1 MSANILVIE
10 DEADLRTLLR
20 VVLERGGHRVL
31 DACDGRNGVRMFH
44 QHRPDLVL
52 LDVGLPDIDGWAVL
66 ERIREMSD
74 LPVVMLTA
82 RGLETDKA
90 RGLDAGADDYV
101 TKPFGRVELLA
112 RVNASLRRQR
122 WGRPEPVEIFTDGP
136 IAVDFVRHRVTVEGA
151 EVALTPLEHRLLVA
165 LVRHANQVLSHEQL
179 LELAWNEPTCIGP
192 DRVKFVVA
200 RLRRKLVAAD
210 PSTSPIQAVRGF
222 GYRFRTTVR

>member
-1 MSANILVIE
+1 MSATILVIE

-20 VVLERGGHRVL
+20 VVLERGGYRVL
-31 DACDGRNGVRMFH
+31 DATDGRNGLRMFH

-52 LDVGLPDIDGWAVL
+52 LDVGLPDIDGWSVL

-112 RVNASLRRQR
+112 RVNAALRRQR
-122 WGRPEPVEIFTDGP
+122 WGRPDPVEVFTDGRL
-136 IAVDFVRHRVTVEGA
+136 AVDFVHQQVTVDGA

-179 LELAWNEPTCIGP
+179 LELAWDDPTGVGP

-200 RLRRKLVAAD
+200 RLRRKLATVD

-222 GYRFRTTVR
+222 GYRFSTTIR